1 MIEPLHFDVERH
13 RLDNG
18 LRVNL
23 HRDDRLPLASV
34 NLWYHVGSKNEV
46 PGQTGFAHL
55 FEHLLFQGSEHV
67 DTNGHFRYVQQ
78 VGGLVNGSTW
88 YDRTN
93 YFETM
98 PSHHLDR
105 ALWLESDRMGFLL
118 PTMTQQKLDTQREVV
133 INERRQR
140 VDNQPYGIAW
150 ERLSEMFYPEGHPY
164 RWPVI
169 GYMEDLEAATLDM
182 VSDFFRRF
190 YGPNN
195 AVLTLAGDLPD
206 DVLDRVD
213 AWFGGLPS
221 GPPVERPQAEPVV
234 PSSPRHEVIEDDV
247 QLAKIYL
254 AWHGPAYGEAEW
266 YAGDLLSAV
275 MSGGKSSLLREDL
288 IYRRRLAKEV
298 SCQMLPTELC
308 GTFAIVATP
317 RPGIE
322 PQELQDA
329 LLDHLSVL
337 SGGGAADSVPAQARV
352 DRARNK
358 LLTYHYDEL
367 ETLASR
373 ADSMSQFTTFF
384 DDPEAAAHEPERY
397 LALGPEDLS
406 RYARERLAPERM
418 TSLWVAPGTKQTPA
432 TPEGD
437 GA

>member
-1 MIEPLHFDVERH
+1 MHFDVERH

-23 HRDDRLPLASV
+23 HRDDKLPLASV
-34 NLWYHVGSKNEV
+34 NLWYHVGSKNER

-55 FEHLLFQGSEHV
+55 FEHLLFQGSQHV
-67 DTNGHFRYVQQ
+67 DTNGHFRFIQQ

-93 YFETM
+93 YYETV

-133 INERRQR
+133 NNERRER
-140 VDNQPYGIAW
+140 VDNQPYGAAW
-150 ERLSEMFYPEGHPY
+150 ERVSEMLYPENHPY

-169 GYMEDLEAATLDM
+169 GYMEDLETASLDM

-195 AVLTLAGDLPD
+195 AVLTLAGDLPA

-213 AWFGGLPS
+213 AWFGELPAA
-221 GPPVERPQAEPVV
+221 PPVKRPQAEPVV
-234 PSSPRHEVIEDDV
+234 LDGPVRQVIEDDV

-254 AWHGPAYGEAEW
+254 AWHGPAYGTPEW
-266 YAGDLLSAV
+266 YAGDLLSVVLA
-275 MSGGKSSLLREDL
+275 GGKPSILREDL
-288 IYRRRLAKEV
+288 IYRRRLAKDV
-298 SCQMLPTELC
+298 SCQMLPTEMC
-308 GTFAIVATP
+308 GTFALVATA
-317 RPGIE
+317 RPGVD
-322 PQELQDA
+322 PQELEDA
-329 LLDHLSVL
+329 LLDHVSVV
-337 SGGGAADSVPAQARV
+337 GDSSVAQERV
-352 DRARNK
+352 ERARNK

-397 LALGPEDLS
+397 LGLAPDDLS
-406 RYARERLAPERM
+406 RFAKQRLDTRRM
-418 TSLWVAPGTKQTPA
+418 AVLWVVPKGQNAGSNP
-432 TPEGD
+432 
-437 GA
+437 